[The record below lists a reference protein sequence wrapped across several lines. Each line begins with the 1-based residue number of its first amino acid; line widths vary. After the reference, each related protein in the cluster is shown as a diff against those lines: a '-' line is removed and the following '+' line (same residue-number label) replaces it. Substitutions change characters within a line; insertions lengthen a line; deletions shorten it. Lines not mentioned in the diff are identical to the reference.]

1 MCMAILT
8 CTLDSLNLLAI
19 EAWDLFKNVVVCI
32 NLWSNIHK
40 IFWRF
45 PLMILETEHFKPVGS
60 TLNTWW
66 IPSQIPSNLSTRAFV
81 AGKAAPMGLG
91 HGKYLVW
98 SGLCLQSVLDL
109 GQCPQNFSG
118 NACSGRL
125 RLNVTSLRLNTA
137 ESNSLYQFVRIW
149 QGEVGWGR
157 WVGWNHAVFM
167 AIYLG
172 IIVPL
177 IG

>member
-1 MCMAILT
+1 
-8 CTLDSLNLLAI
+8 
-19 EAWDLFKNVVVCI
+19 
-32 NLWSNIHK
+32 
-40 IFWRF
+40 
-45 PLMILETEHFKPVGS
+45 MILETEHFKPVGS

-125 RLNVTSLRLNTA
+125 RLNVTSLRLNAA

-172 IIVPL
+172 IIIHLLGRNPIVSVAVSML
-177 IG
+177 AGSKAEAT